1 MTSLRLHH
9 ERGESSN
16 TIEESWN
23 ARLGPL
29 RVELIRTGY
38 VWKGAVDWDYGF
50 TFSLDSNRGRGFGI
64 ALTGGTGHHWP
75 LIGGEVEEPT
85 PRKGKGSS

>member
-1 MTSLRLHH
+1 M
-9 ERGESSN
+9 
-16 TIEESWN
+16 IEESWN
-23 ARLGPL
+23 ARLGPM

-64 ALTGGTGHHWP
+64 ALTGGTGHHD
-75 LIGGEVEEPT
+75 LEEWEQPVA
-85 PRKGKGSS
+85 REALAGDEE